1 VTGAAAGTVP
11 PSDRT
16 ALVLLHGGRQG
27 PGPMQ
32 ELAARLGPPTPR
44 CLTPAAPGGSW
55 FPHRFVGPRAPNEP
69 MLGTSVARVHA
80 ALDELAARGFAPERT
95 VLAGFSQGACLAC
108 HALAVRPRPLGALV
122 ALSGGLIGLDDEV
135 EHPAPRTLT
144 GCAVL
149 LTGTDGDPWIPVER
163 VRRTGEVLR
172 AAGAEVDFRIHPP
185 APHGVHDAEIAAFR
199 LLLRRLGGSP
209 DVEAAESATSSPV
222 GRP

>member
-1 VTGAAAGTVP
+1 VSDADASTVP
-11 PSDRT
+11 QSQST

-32 ELAARLGPPTPR
+32 ELAARLGPPTPT

-55 FPHRFVGPRAPNEP
+55 FPHRFVGPRAANEP
-69 MLGTSVARVHA
+69 TLGTSVGRVHA
-80 ALDELAARGFAPERT
+80 ALDELAARGFAAERT

-122 ALSGGLIGLDDEV
+122 ALSGGLIGLDDEL
-135 EHPAPRTLT
+135 EQPAPRTLR

-163 VRRTGEVLR
+163 VRRTAEVLR
-172 AAGAEVDFRIHPP
+172 AAGAEVDLRIHPP
-185 APHGVHDAEIAAFR
+185 APHGVHDAEVAAFR

-209 DVEAAESATSSPV
+209 EADEAQSARSSPV